1 MRTIVT
7 EFEKVIEELKKQNRL
22 DKKALIEPNFY
33 LSYEKLYKNI
43 LTLATKVIEKT
54 NKNEVVGIVTNR
66 GVSSDLFYDGSSGK
80 EKE

>member
-66 GVSSDLFYDGSSGK
+66 GVSTVVAMFAFM
-80 EKE
+80 

>member
-43 LTLATKVIEKT
+43 LILARMEARYLVGQLLTVNVFILKKMATKFEMIHT
-54 NKNEVVGIVTNR
+54 R
-66 GVSSDLFYDGSSGK
+66 
-80 EKE
+80 

>member
-33 LSYEKLYKNI
+33 LSYEK
-43 LTLATKVIEKT
+43 
-54 NKNEVVGIVTNR
+54 
-66 GVSSDLFYDGSSGK
+66 
-80 EKE
+80 

>member
-22 DKKALIEPNFY
+22 DKKALIEPNLL

-43 LTLATKVIEKT
+43 LTLAT
-54 NKNEVVGIVTNR
+54 
-66 GVSSDLFYDGSSGK
+66 
-80 EKE
+80 

>member
-43 LTLATKVIEKT
+43 LIWRIK
-54 NKNEVVGIVTNR
+54 
-66 GVSSDLFYDGSSGK
+66 
-80 EKE
+80 

>member
-33 LSYEKLYKNI
+33 LSYEKLYKN
-43 LTLATKVIEKT
+43 
-54 NKNEVVGIVTNR
+54 
-66 GVSSDLFYDGSSGK
+66 VSGRNISGNSISIYHGASAQWQTGNP
-80 EKE
+80 